1 MRSGN
6 TGLGVRAEALDM
18 VYGDGETQVHAL
30 RGLSLAVPGG
40 QFLVVRGR
48 SGSGKSTLFHL
59 VAGMKQPTSGRVCVG
74 DVEVNALTEAES
86 ARFRRRNVG
95 LVYQFF
101 NLVPM
106 LDVVENIALPL
117 LLDGRRLSDCLPRVR
132 ELMERLGI
140 AGRSHLEVNK
150 LSGGEMQRVAI
161 ARALVGNPGLVL
173 ADEPTG
179 NLDDRNASEVL
190 DLLTELC
197 RENGTTIMM
206 MTHDASAT
214 ERADRAITLRDGRI
228 EQDLLVT
235 RSSDPEPG

>member
-1 MRSGN
+1 MTYGEGETR
-6 TGLGVRAEALDM
+6 VRA
-18 VYGDGETQVHAL
+18 L
-30 RGLSLAVPGG
+30 RSLSLAVPGG

-48 SGSGKSTLFHL
+48 SGSGKTTLFHL
-59 VAGMKQPTSGRVCVG
+59 IAGMKKPTSGRVTVG
-74 DVEVNALTEAES
+74 DVEVNTLSEAES

-101 NLVPM
+101 NLIPM

-117 LLDGRRLSDCLPRVR
+117 LLDGRRLSDCMPRVAM
-132 ELMERLGI
+132 LMDRLGI
-140 AGRSHLEVNK
+140 AGRADLEVSK

-179 NLDDRNASEVL
+179 NLDDRNAAEVL

-214 ERADRAITLRDGRI
+214 ERADRSITLRDGTI
-228 EQDLLVT
+228 EQDLVVA
-235 RSSDPEPG
+235 RSSSSES